1 MTSLPPFLMTS
12 EEGSFAQKTIK
23 ERKPQIINTILS
35 QFDFTPEIRA
45 TLNQF
50 IQELDH
56 KSICALE
63 ENTSDRA
70 FWDQDIEPWLGK
82 TWFELPWY
90 FAETFFYRRLLE
102 ITTYFQPGPFM
113 GIDPFGVSKEQ
124 ELLTALPVFE
134 EIYTNKP
141 QMEQLDAFTYYCY
154 RALWGNRADL
164 SNLGVAETSMG
175 DQAHHIILNHTVDA
189 YQFLKEQ
196 NGNIAYF
203 LDNAGKE
210 LLFDLALMDHL
221 LSSGLVTSITCYL
234 KNQPFFVSDAMPWD
248 LFMAIKRLS
257 ASNYEQ
263 TRVFANRIIKWLHR
277 GAITVQ
283 TPQFLTSSRMYRQ
296 MPKVFYTQLQSY
308 DLVILKGDVN
318 YRRLFGDR
326 HWEPTTSIELAAGY
340 FPTNYLSLRTL
351 KAEIVLGLDPLTLE
365 NLQRNAEP
373 DWRINGKRGMI
384 TFGRK

>member
-12 EEGSFAQKTIK
+12 EEGSFAQKTIR

-35 QFDFTPEIRA
+35 QFDFTPDIRA
-45 TLNQF
+45 KLRDF

-56 KSICALE
+56 ETIRPLE

-70 FWDQDIEPWLGK
+70 FWDQDVEPWLGK

-90 FAETFFYRRLLE
+90 FAETYFYRRLLE

-113 GIDPFGVSKEQ
+113 TIDPFGISKEQ
-124 ELLTALPVFE
+124 ELNTALPIFE

-141 QMEQLDAFTYYCY
+141 RVEQREDFKYFCF

-164 SNLGVAETSMG
+164 SNLDVAETSMG
-175 DQAHHIILNHTVDA
+175 DQAHHIILNHAEDA
-189 YQFLKEQ
+189 YHFLREKS
-196 NGNIAYF
+196 GNIAYF
-203 LDNAGKE
+203 MDNAGKE

-221 LSSGLVTSITCYL
+221 LSSGLVTTITCYL

-257 ASNYEQ
+257 SSPHEQ
-263 TRVFANRIIKWLHR
+263 VRALANRIIKWLHR
-277 GAITVQ
+277 GTITVQ
-283 TPQFLTSSRMYRQ
+283 TPHFLTSSRMYRQ
-296 MPKVFYTQLQSY
+296 MPRVLFTQLQSY
-308 DLVILKGDVN
+308 DLAILKGDVN

-326 HWEPTTSIELAAGY
+326 HWEPTTPINLAAGY

-351 KAEIVLGLDPLTLE
+351 KAEIVLGLEPATLE
-365 NLQRNAEP
+365 NLEKNAEP